1 MPGPGAEGTG
11 NEKGCVRFEQEPVL
25 WNAGDRLPE
34 RLPPAFVTDPTRHP
48 KIEILGKAPGEHG
61 GIAGEAMEDPG
72 NLALERRKAALEA
85 VCRVPFMKKE
95 G

>member
-1 MPGPGAEGTG
+1 M
-11 NEKGCVRFEQEPVL
+11 
-25 WNAGDRLPE
+25 PE

-48 KIEILGKAPGEHG
+48 KIEIVGEAPGEHS

-72 NLALERRKAALEA
+72 YLTLERRKAALEA
-85 VCRVPFMKKE
+85 VCRVSFMKKE